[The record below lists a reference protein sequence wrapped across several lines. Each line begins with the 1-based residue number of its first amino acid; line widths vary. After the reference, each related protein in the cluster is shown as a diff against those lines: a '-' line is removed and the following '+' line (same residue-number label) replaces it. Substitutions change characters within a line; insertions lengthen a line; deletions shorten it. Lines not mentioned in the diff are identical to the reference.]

1 MKKRLNLE
9 LKILTNLNIHY
20 IYQNN
25 IIHIFSNIGIIYIEL
40 NQNYPFSRPNI
51 LVSCYSSVIFK
62 YLKKKINSN
71 ICFIIISKLQKKFF
85 IKEYISKLL
94 NDNIKL
100 QWHKLFDNFYNNWSP
115 TLWIYKILNI
125 ILNINHI
132 PNNNFKLIF

>member
-9 LKILTNLNIHY
+9 LQILSNLNIHY
-20 IYQNN
+20 IYKNN

-40 NQNYPFSRPNI
+40 NKLYPFSRPNI
-51 LVSCYSSVIFK
+51 LVSNYLNIIFK
-62 YLKKKINSN
+62 NLNKKLNTN
-71 ICFIIISKLQKKFF
+71 ICFKITSKLQKKYFMKF
-85 IKEYISKLL
+85 YISKLL

-100 QWHKLFDNFYNNWSP
+100 QWYKIFDSFYNNWSP
-115 TLWIYKILNI
+115 TLWIFKILNF

>member
-9 LKILTNLNIHY
+9 LKILSNLNIHY

-40 NQNYPFSRPNI
+40 NKFYPFQRPNI
-51 LVSCYSSVIFK
+51 LVSCYLNIIFK
-62 YLKKKINSN
+62 LLNKKLNTN
-71 ICFIIISKLQKKFF
+71 ICFIIISKLQKKIF

-100 QWHKLFDNFYNNWSP
+100 QWHKIFDNFYNNWSP

-125 ILNINHI
+125 ILNVNHI